1 MAEFTASNAAQLAS
15 ALAAANASTDP
26 VNTVTLTASIVLTA
40 DLPIL
45 HPDAGSTIVIDGA
58 GFTID
63 GDHAHRIFFAD
74 SGNLVIK
81 DVTLSN
87 GYAKGGDG
95 GDGSSGAGGAAFGD
109 QDGGNGAD
117 GLALGQDAAGNGA
130 TANGTGGTGGL
141 DGGGGGGGGGGAI
154 LEEGGGGGG
163 GGIGGSGSSDRSGS
177 NGG

>member
-26 VNTVTLTASIVLTA
+26 VNTITLTASIVLTA
-40 DLPIL
+40 DLPII

-95 GDGSSGAGGAAFGD
+95 GDGSSGAGGGM
-109 QDGGNGAD
+109 GA
-117 GLALGQDAAGNGA
+117 
-130 TANGTGGTGGL
+130 
-141 DGGGGGGGGGGAI
+141 GGALFI
-154 LEEGGGGGG
+154 NSTAEVNAR
-163 GGIGGSGSSDRSGS
+163 STSTSSTTRSRAAPAAKA
-177 NGG
+177 